1 MSTTNR
7 VLIIYTGGTIGM
19 KDTPRGYAPAP
30 GFLSELLAAMPPFHD
45 RTMPAHT
52 TPISRYGRRVRY
64 DILEYAPLLDSSN
77 MGLEDWVKIA
87 RDIERHY
94 DAYDAFI
101 VLHGTDTM
109 AYTASALSFMLE
121 NLGKTVILTGSQI
134 PLAEARSDAI
144 GNVLGALTIAGH
156 YEIPEVCLYFDN
168 RLMRGNRTQK
178 TDASGLA
185 AFASGNAPPLV
196 EVGIE
201 VKVEWDRILAPPTR
215 PFRVNPIT
223 HQAVAALRLFPGI
236 SAEMITNVLRPPT
249 EGLVLE
255 SFGAGNAPDH
265 RADFLDALRAGTD
278 RGVVIVNVT
287 QCQRG
292 AVTTDY
298 ATGAALAD
306 VGVIGGA
313 DMTPE
318 AALTKLAWLLS
329 QGLPRAEVARL
340 MQSNLRG
347 ELTSTATQTRF
358 SFRERVFIASVARAL
373 AEAGESVTRVDV
385 ERALLARSSCA
396 PPPGSA
402 TSTALGPP
410 DLASGAEVD
419 AADYDGRTAPPP
431 RRLGGPPRRRRVACS
446 HRGAKPRPRG
456 STAGAAPRCK
466 TPIRHRHPPARRW
479 LLRRHG
485 ATLGARPAPIRALR
499 PRRRPATLNT
509 ASASVLDAGADPE
522 RRRLRPPHP
531 APPRRRGRPQSP
543 RSRCSLARGAD
554 PRARDRWQQAPRD
567 EALRG
572 GHAEVA
578 RLLDRA

>member
-1 MSTTNR
+1 
-7 VLIIYTGGTIGM
+7 
-19 KDTPRGYAPAP
+19 
-30 GFLSELLAAMPPFHD
+30 MPPFHD

-347 ELTSTATQTRF
+347 ELTTTATQTRF

-373 AEAGESVTRVDV
+373 AEAGESVSRVEV
-385 ERALLARSSCA
+385 ERALLPVLMC
-396 PPPGSA
+396 SA
-402 TSTALGPP
+402 AGLGDTTAL
-410 DLASGAEVD
+410 DRMLASGAEVD
-419 AADYDGRTAPPP
+419 AADYDGRTPLHLAASEGH
-431 RRLGGPPRRRRVACS
+431 LGAVEFLLA
-446 HRGAKPRPRG
+446 RGAKVDPADRWG
-456 STAGAAPRCK
+456 G
-466 TPIRHRHPPARRW
+466 TPLQDAVRQRHHPVVMA
-479 LLRRHG
+479 LRRQG
-485 ATLGARPAPIRALR
+485 ATLGAD
-499 PRRRPATLNT
+499 
-509 ASASVLDAGADPE
+509 ASIQLCGLAAAGDLTGIGLLLDAGADPSGGDYD
-522 RRRLRPPHP
+522 RRTPLHL
-531 APPRRRGRPQSP
+531 AAAEGHSAAIALL
-543 RSRCSLARGAD
+543 LARGAD

>member
-87 RDIERHY
+87 RDVERHY

-298 ATGAALAD
+298 ATGAALAE

-340 MQSNLRG
+340 MQTNLRG
-347 ELTSTATQTRF
+347 ELTTTATQTRF

-373 AEAGESVTRVDV
+373 AEAGESVSRVEV
-385 ERALLARSSCA
+385 ERALLPVLMC
-396 PPPGSA
+396 SA
-402 TSTALGPP
+402 AGLGDTTALERM
-410 DLASGAEVD
+410 LASGAEVD
-419 AADYDGRTAPPP
+419 AADYDGRTPLHLAASEGH
-431 RRLGGPPRRRRVACS
+431 LGAVEFLLA
-446 HRGAKPRPRG
+446 RGAKVDPPDRWG
-456 STAGAAPRCK
+456 G
-466 TPIRHRHPPARRW
+466 TPLQDAVRQRHHPVVMA
-479 LLRRHG
+479 LRRQG
-485 ATLGARPAPIRALR
+485 ATLGAD
-499 PRRRPATLNT
+499 
-509 ASASVLDAGADPE
+509 ASIQLCGLAAAGDLTGIGLLLDAGADPSGGDYD
-522 RRRLRPPHP
+522 RRTPLHL
-531 APPRRRGRPQSP
+531 AAAEGHSAAIALL
-543 RSRCSLARGAD
+543 LARGAD
-554 PRARDRWQQAPRD
+554 PRARDRWQQSPRD

-572 GHAEVA
+572 GHAAAAELLGVA
-578 RLLDRA
+578 LT

>member
-347 ELTSTATQTRF
+347 ELTTTATQTRF

-373 AEAGESVTRVDV
+373 AEAGESVSRVEV
-385 ERALLARSSCA
+385 ERALLPVLMC
-396 PPPGSA
+396 SA
-402 TSTALGPP
+402 AGLGDTTAL
-410 DLASGAEVD
+410 DRMLASGAEVD
-419 AADYDGRTAPPP
+419 AADYDGRTPLHLAASEGH
-431 RRLGGPPRRRRVACS
+431 LGAVEFLLA
-446 HRGAKPRPRG
+446 RGAKVDPADRWG
-456 STAGAAPRCK
+456 G
-466 TPIRHRHPPARRW
+466 TPLQDAVRQRHHPVVMA
-479 LLRRHG
+479 LRRQG
-485 ATLGARPAPIRALR
+485 ATLGAD
-499 PRRRPATLNT
+499 
-509 ASASVLDAGADPE
+509 ASIQLCGLAAAGDLTGIGLLLDAGADPSGGDYD
-522 RRRLRPPHP
+522 RRTPLHL
-531 APPRRRGRPQSP
+531 AAAEGHSAAIALL
-543 RSRCSLARGAD
+543 LARGAD

>member
-30 GFLSELLAAMPPFHD
+30 GYLGEQLAAMPHFHD
-45 RTMPAHT
+45 RTMPALT

-134 PLAEARSDAI
+134 PLSEARSDAI
-144 GNVLGALTIAGH
+144 ANVLGALTIAGH
-156 YEIPEVCLYFDN
+156 YEIPEVCLYFDH

-201 VKVEWDRILAPPTR
+201 IKVEWDRILAPPTR

-223 HQAVAALRLFPGI
+223 HQAVAALRIFPGI

-265 RADFLDALRAGTD
+265 RPDFLDALRAGSE

-287 QCQRG
+287 QCHRG

-298 ATGAALAD
+298 ATGAALAE

-318 AALTKLAWLLS
+318 AALTKLVWLLS

-340 MQSNLRG
+340 MQTNLRG
-347 ELTSTATQTRF
+347 ELTATSAQTRF

-373 AEAGESVTRVDV
+373 AEAGESVSRVEV
-385 ERALLARSSCA
+385 ERALLPVLMC
-396 PPPGSA
+396 SA
-402 TSTALGPP
+402 AGLG
-410 DLASGAEVD
+410 DTNAIERMLASGADVD
-419 AADYDGRTAPPP
+419 ACDYDGRTPLHLAASEGH
-431 RRLGGPPRRRRVACS
+431 LGTTSFLLA
-446 HRGAKPRPRG
+446 RGAKVDVSDRWGGTPLQDAVRQRHHAVV
-456 STAGAAPRCK
+456 TALRQQGAV
-466 TPIRHRHPPARRW
+466 
-479 LLRRHG
+479 
-485 ATLGARPAPIRALR
+485 LGGDPAPQLCSLAAAGELTGIGIL
-499 PRRRPATLNT
+499 
-509 ASASVLDAGADPE
+509 LDAGADPN
-522 RRRLRPPHP
+522 
-531 APPRRRGRPQSP
+531 RGDYDGRTPLHLAAAEGQNAAIALL
-543 RSRCSLARGAD
+543 LARGAD
-554 PRARDRWQQAPRD
+554 PRARDRWQQEPRH
-567 EALRG
+567 EAQRA
-572 GHAEVA
+572 GHALALE
-578 RLLDRA
+578 LLDRALT

>member
-77 MGLEDWVKIA
+77 MGLDDWVKIA
-87 RDIERHY
+87 RDVERHY

-298 ATGAALAD
+298 ATGAALAE

-340 MQSNLRG
+340 MQTNLRG
-347 ELTSTATQTRF
+347 ELTTTATQTRF

-373 AEAGESVTRVDV
+373 AEAGESVSRVEV
-385 ERALLARSSCA
+385 ERALLPVLMC
-396 PPPGSA
+396 SA
-402 TSTALGPP
+402 AGLGDTTALERM
-410 DLASGAEVD
+410 LASGAEVD
-419 AADYDGRTAPPP
+419 AADYDGRTPLHLAASEGH
-431 RRLGGPPRRRRVACS
+431 LGAVEFLLA
-446 HRGAKPRPRG
+446 RGAKVDPPDRWG
-456 STAGAAPRCK
+456 G
-466 TPIRHRHPPARRW
+466 TPLQDAVRQRHHPVVMA
-479 LLRRHG
+479 LRRQG
-485 ATLGARPAPIRALR
+485 ATLGAD
-499 PRRRPATLNT
+499 
-509 ASASVLDAGADPE
+509 ASIQLCGLAVAGDLTGIGLLLDAGADPSSGDYD
-522 RRRLRPPHP
+522 RRTPLHL
-531 APPRRRGRPQSP
+531 AAAEGHSAAIALL
-543 RSRCSLARGAD
+543 LARGAD
-554 PRARDRWQQAPRD
+554 PRARDRWQQSPRD

-572 GHAEVA
+572 GHAAAAELLGVA
-578 RLLDRA
+578 LT